1 MADLSAMG
9 VVAEVALGLAG
20 FSGVLI
26 VLSRT
31 SDGLSPAERFRL
43 RSLIYASIGTM
54 FLALLPLAL
63 FGGRWAEP
71 TVWQI
76 LGGVMTVYTAAGLM
90 MLPSASIRLRRD
102 FPELFPL
109 PLILSQTTIHIC
121 SLSLASSVL
130 FKLTEHPRNAYVL
143 GLILLLA
150 HGAIAF
156 VRTLFYRREHG

>member
-1 MADLSAMG
+1 MVDLSAME

-31 SDGLSPAERFRL
+31 SDGLGSAERFRL
-43 RSLIYASIGTM
+43 RSLIYASVGTM

-63 FGGRWAEP
+63 FGGRWAEA

-76 LGGVMTVYTAAGLM
+76 LGGVMTAYTAAGLM
-90 MLPSASIRLRRD
+90 LLPPASFRLRHD
-102 FPELFPL
+102 FPDLFPL
-109 PLILSQTTIHIC
+109 PLIFSQMAIHIC
-121 SLSLASSVL
+121 SLLLAMSVL
-130 FKLTEHPRNAYVL
+130 FRVTEHPLNAYVL

-156 VRTLFYRREHG
+156 VRTLFYRPRQG